1 MALTLSF
8 VAVISILVI
17 TGFTWLLNRFFP
29 RRICA
34 ICAGVSATWLW
45 IIGLRILGYNIDM
58 LVPAV
63 LMGGSVVGLA
73 YQLETKLPPHR
84 SPLLWKSLF
93 IPAGFLAVFYLLL
106 FQWLGFVLVLVILTA
121 IISLFFFVGNYYRSN
136 KTSTDSRVSKLER
149 EMDKCC

>member
-1 MALTLSF
+1 MIIAVASIFILTG
-8 VAVISILVI
+8 AV
-17 TGFTWLLNRFFP
+17 WLLSRSFSW
-29 RRICA
+29 RVCA
-34 ICAGVSATWLW
+34 ICAGVSITWMW
-45 IIGLRILGYNIDM
+45 IVAARIFGYAIDSV
-58 LVPAV
+58 VPAV

>member
-1 MALTLSF
+1 MIIA
-8 VAVISILVI
+8 VASILLI
-17 TGFTWLLNRFFP
+17 TLGVWLVNRILPFQVCP
-29 RRICA
+29 
-34 ICAGVSATWLW
+34 ICAGVSGTWFW
-45 IIGLRILGYNIDM
+45 MIGARILGYNIDM